1 MAKPAKPAEVEKV
14 VDDTETVPAKKSKK
28 KLFII
33 IGALVVLL
41 GGGGAAA
48 WFLTQGGHEP
58 KEAHVEPPKAPI
70 FIPLET
76 VTVNLQGGERYLQ
89 TDITLQVAEE
99 ADVEAIKLNMPRVRS
114 RLLTLL
120 SSQDAERL
128 TSAEDKKKL
137 VQAILAQMKQ
147 PFDPNGKPQQV
158 VDVLFTTFV
167 IQ

>member
-1 MAKPAKPAEVEKV
+1 MAKPAPPAEV
-14 VDDTETVPAKKSKK
+14 VDADAVPAKKSKK

-33 IGALVVLL
+33 VGALVVLL

-48 WFLTQGGHEP
+48 WFLTQGGHDP

-70 FIPLET
+70 FLPLET
-76 VTVNLQGGERYLQ
+76 FTVNLQGGESYLQ
-89 TDITLQVAEE
+89 TDITLQVADE
-99 ADVEAIKLNMPRVRS
+99 AEVEAIKLQMPRVRS

-120 SSQDAERL
+120 SSQ
-128 TSAEDKKKL
+128 SAAGLASTESKKKL
-137 VQAILAQMKQ
+137 AQDILVQMKL

-158 VDVLFTTFV
+158 TDVLFTTFV

>member
-1 MAKPAKPAEVEKV
+1 MAKPAPPAEVVEA
-14 VDDTETVPAKKSKK
+14 DAVPAKKSKK

-33 IGALVVLL
+33 IGVALLLL

-48 WFLTQGGHEP
+48 WFLTQGSHEP

-70 FIPLET
+70 FLPLET
-76 VTVNLQGGERYLQ
+76 FTVNLQGGEHYLQ
-89 TDITLQVAEE
+89 TDITLQVADE
-99 ADVEAIKLNMPRVRS
+99 ADAEAIKLQMPRVRS

-120 SSQDAERL
+120 SSQ
-128 TSAEDKKKL
+128 SAESLASADNKKKL
-137 VQAILAQMKQ
+137 VQDILVQMKQ

-158 VDVLFTTFV
+158 TDVLFTTFV